1 MKILITGA
9 AGFVGSRLAEA
20 IAHSIENI
28 ELIGID
34 NLSRRGSETNLAFLS
49 KLGCKLIHGD
59 IRVNDDVVELPKVDW
74 ILDCAAIPSVMAGI
88 GGGSAQLVGHNLIG
102 TLNLLE
108 KCRRDRCGFLMLST
122 SRVYAI
128 NSLLE
133 IKLVDNGDRFTPD
146 LSQPLPNGFSKL
158 GVNESFSTTAP
169 ISLYGATK
177 LASEVMALEYAATF
191 EFPLWI
197 NRCGVIAGAGQFGK
211 PDQGIFSFW
220 IYQWLCQK
228 PLKYIGFG
236 GEGKQVRD
244 FVCPQDLARLI
255 QMQLNQPDRQAPKI
269 VNVGGGNDCAM
280 SLKELSAYCRANLGD
295 DCAVASVPETRTFDI
310 PYYVTDNSLVKRSW
324 GWQPEV
330 KMTDTLAAIANWAKA
345 NQPLIESGF

>member
-20 IAHSIENI
+20 IANSIENT

-34 NLSRRGSETNLAFLS
+34 NLSRRGSETNLAFLN
-49 KLGCKLIHGD
+49 KLGCKLVHGD
-59 IRVNDDVVELPKVDW
+59 IRVNDDVSELPKVDW
-74 ILDCAAIPSVMAGI
+74 ILDCAANPSVLAGI
-88 GGGSAQLVGHNLIG
+88 NGGTSQLVGHNLIG

-128 NSLLE
+128 NSLLA
-133 IKLVDNGDRFTPD
+133 IKLKDNGDRFTPD
-146 LSQPLPNGFSKL
+146 LAQAMPIGFSEL
-158 GVNESFSTTAP
+158 GVSENFSTAAP

-177 LASEVMALEYAATF
+177 LASEVMALEYAAMF
-191 EFPLWI
+191 DFPLWI
-197 NRCGVIAGAGQFGK
+197 DRCGVIAGAGQFGK

-220 IYQWLCQK
+220 IYQWLLGK

-244 FVCPQDLARLI
+244 FVCPEDLGRLI
-255 QMQLNQPDRQAPKI
+255 HMQLTQPDRNAPKI
-269 VNVGGGNDCAM
+269 VNVGGGNDRAM
-280 SLKELSAYCRANLGD
+280 SLKELSSYCRTTLGN
-295 DCAVASVPETRTFDI
+295 DCAISSVPETRTFDI
-310 PYYVTDNSLVKRSW
+310 PYYVTDNSMVTQTW
-324 GWQPEV
+324 GWQPEI
-330 KMTDTLAAIANWAKA
+330 KMTNTLAAIASWAKA
-345 NQPLIESGF
+345 NRVLIESGF